1 MSYSY
6 QNLIPVVATAVSKM
20 AEAFQHSPVGA
31 VMVVAL
37 AAFALNAWV
46 VHKFTK

>member
-1 MSYSY
+1 MSHSY

-20 AEAFQHSPVGA
+20 AEAFQHSPVGTL
-31 VMVVAL
+31 MVAL

>member
-1 MSYSY
+1 MSHSY

-20 AEAFQHSPVGA
+20 TEALQHSPVGA

-37 AAFALNAWV
+37 AAIALNGWV
-46 VHKFTK
+46 VHKVTK